1 VTFLSLPA
9 LGAVCALASA
19 FTWAVTGLLV
29 RTVSPPLSSVTVSA
43 VRALLGGSLLLAWV
57 LATGGFARLA
67 AIGETNFL
75 LLLVSIVVA
84 IAVGDVMFFESA
96 RFLGLAR
103 AMTVSMVYPLM
114 SAVFAAFLLG
124 EPLTVRVVSASLVTL
139 AGLALI
145 VRARDGERVR
155 EERLGVGLAAAFVA
169 AVAWAVSLLVLKPA
183 MGSLDPVTAQA
194 VRLPLASI
202 VLFATPW
209 GWSAP
214 RQVMAMATDRAALW
228 RVALLGVITAASSVL
243 FVTSVKWADVAVAAV
258 LSSTAPLFALPLGLV
273 FLGERVTRLA
283 LVGTALAV
291 TGVALLQV

>member
-1 VTFLSLPA
+1 MTFLSLPA

-19 FTWAVTGLLV
+19 FTWAVTSLLV
-29 RTVSPPLSSVTVSA
+29 RTVSPPLTSVTVSA

-57 LATGGFARLA
+57 LAAGGFGRLA
-67 AIGETNFL
+67 AIGETNLL

-103 AMTVSMVYPLM
+103 AMTVSMIYPLL
-114 SAVFAAFLLG
+114 SAVFAAVFLG
-124 EPLTVRVVSASLVTL
+124 ESLSVRVGGGSLVTL

-145 VRARDGERVR
+145 VRARHGERVR
-155 EERLGVGLAAAFVA
+155 EERLGMGLAAALVA

-183 MGSLDPVTAQA
+183 MGTLDPVTAQA
-194 VRLPLASI
+194 VRLPLASV

-214 RQVMAMATDRAALW
+214 RQVMGADRATLG
-228 RVALLGVITAASSVL
+228 RVVLLGVITAASSVL

-258 LSSTAPLFALPLGLV
+258 LSSTAPLFALPLGLL

-283 LVGTALAV
+283 LLGTALAV

>member
-1 VTFLSLPA
+1 
-9 LGAVCALASA
+9 
-19 FTWAVTGLLV
+19 
-29 RTVSPPLSSVTVSA
+29 
-43 VRALLGGSLLLAWV
+43 
-57 LATGGFARLA
+57 
-67 AIGETNFL
+67 
-75 LLLVSIVVA
+75 
-84 IAVGDVMFFESA
+84 
-96 RFLGLAR
+96 
-103 AMTVSMVYPLM
+103 
-114 SAVFAAFLLG
+114 
-124 EPLTVRVVSASLVTL
+124 
-139 AGLALI
+139 
-145 VRARDGERVR
+145 
-155 EERLGVGLAAAFVA
+155 
-169 AVAWAVSLLVLKPA
+169 LLVLKPA

-194 VRLPLASI
+194 VRLPLASV